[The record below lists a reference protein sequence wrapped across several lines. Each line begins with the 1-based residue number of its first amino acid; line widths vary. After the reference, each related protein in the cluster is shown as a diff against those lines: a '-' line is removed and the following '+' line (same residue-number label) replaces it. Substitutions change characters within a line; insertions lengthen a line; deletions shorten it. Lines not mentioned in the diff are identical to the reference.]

1 MLYAQNLTMTSGR
14 LRRIVAR
21 RATLA
26 IPNRDASAE
35 NAACTRVSAS
45 VTKSWYSL
53 PVMRRL
59 RRRSRSR
66 ILRSQPRQ
74 VSGGNWQ
81 AQHVLGR
88 TMSGGELT
96 RVPDPSG
103 TGTQMLVLPAGTKTM
118 VTIMPIA
125 TFAEVFTVR
134 SRGRGIGQQKSHLD
148 HDLQCNVAVGTYLGI
163 KESSGGVKLCRGVLF
178 VAIRHGA
185 TSGFADAIQST
196 TESSM
201 LSRAHLLGLH
211 ERRSPGRATAEQISL
226 LLARVLFHGR
236 LIVRPYL
243 LQLVAHQRHKLP
255 NLGFV
260 RGCVVTERAYKVSRH
275 LRTLLACA
283 GDI

>member
-1 MLYAQNLTMTSGR
+1 MESSPGCQIRQGQELKCSCF
-14 LRRIVAR
+14 LR
-21 RATLA
+21 
-26 IPNRDASAE
+26 
-35 NAACTRVSAS
+35 
-45 VTKSWYSL
+45 TK
-53 PVMRRL
+53 
-59 RRRSRSR
+59 
-66 ILRSQPRQ
+66 
-74 VSGGNWQ
+74 N
-81 AQHVLGR
+81 
-88 TMSGGELT
+88 
-96 RVPDPSG
+96 
-103 TGTQMLVLPAGTKTM
+103 M
-118 VTIMPIA
+118 VTIMPLA

-211 ERRSPGRATAEQISL
+211 ERRSPGRTTAEQISL
-226 LLARVLFHGR
+226 LLARVLFYGR

-275 LRTLLACA
+275 LDTACMCRRFDGETCHMHKPCRLFTRA
-283 GDI
+283 SSFSMSR